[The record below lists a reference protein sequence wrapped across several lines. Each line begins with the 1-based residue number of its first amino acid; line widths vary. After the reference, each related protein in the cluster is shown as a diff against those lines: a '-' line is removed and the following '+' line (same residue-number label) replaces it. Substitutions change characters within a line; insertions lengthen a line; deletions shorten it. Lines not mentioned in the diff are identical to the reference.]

1 MDKVVELLQAK
12 VHMDNFQSNLGMWVV
27 DSNIFLKKLSDLYA
41 IGFQF
46 PSLMNGAGNYLYIHG
61 EMEKEDI
68 SFVLV
73 LKSDDP
79 KQLKESIVSAS
90 KNIFIKYE
98 ADHVH

>member
-1 MDKVVELLQAK
+1 MDKLVEILQAK

-27 DSNIFLKKLSDLYA
+27 ESETFLKNLEDLYK

-46 PSLMNGAGNYLYIHG
+46 PTLMNCIGNYLYIHS

-73 LKSDDP
+73 LKSEDP
-79 KQLKESIVSAS
+79 KNLKTQIVDIS
-90 KNIFIKYE
+90 KNIFIGSE
-98 ADHVH
+98 GIHVH